1 MRIALG
7 QLESGTDIAAN
18 LAAMDRFAA
27 DASGAGARLVAF
39 PEYASYEKK
48 VVDASFPAVAEP
60 LDGPVCTA
68 LAGMGRRHGIAVV
81 AGVVEAAGEPG
92 RAYNTLVAFG
102 PDGGRLAAYRKIHLF
117 DAQGLGESQF
127 IAPSPSTAP
136 VVFGFEGVGFGLL
149 TCYDLRF
156 PELARAL
163 SDAGAE
169 VLLACSSW
177 VPGEHKLRQ
186 WLSLTAARAIENG
199 VYVAGVCQAPPISV
213 GHSVLVDPM
222 GAPCTELGT
231 QPAVAVVEVS
241 ADEVAAVRDRFPVHR
256 QRRLGE
262 RLGDWGAPTVSASPP
277 RRDPRAPL

>member
-7 QLESGTDIAAN
+7 QLESGTDIGAN

-27 DASGAGARLVAF
+27 AAAGDGARLVAF

-68 LAGMGRRHGIAVV
+68 LAGTARRHGVALV
-81 AGVVEAAGEPG
+81 AGVIEASGKPDK
-92 RAYNTLVAFG
+92 AYNTLVAFG
-102 PDGGRLAAYRKIHLF
+102 PDGSLLASYRKIHLF
-117 DAQGLGESQF
+117 DAQGIGESRF
-127 IAPSPSTAP
+127 ISPAPSAEP
-136 VVFGFEGVGFGLL
+136 VVFEFGGVGFGLM

-177 VPGEHKLRQ
+177 VPGKHKTRQ
-186 WLSLTAARAIENG
+186 WLALTAARAIENG
-199 VYVAGVCQAPPISV
+199 VYVAGVCQAPPVSV
-213 GHSVLVDPM
+213 GRSVLVDPM
-222 GAPCTELGT
+222 GAAVAELGLD
-231 QPAVAVVEVS
+231 PAVAAAEVS
-241 ADEVAAVRDRFPVHR
+241 LEVVAEVRRQFPVAR
-256 QRRLGE
+256 QRRLGA
-262 RLGDWGAPTVSASPP
+262 DFSAGW
-277 RRDPRAPL
+277 RRPE